1 MHQIGHRALPRG
13 QKSSLALPVL
23 QLDTGASEQNI
34 TLTLHPAGKLNKE
47 NGWSVRIH
55 VDAASGG
62 FVAPFIYP
70 DLKWDFVL
78 PNVCPLPD
86 EAEC

>member
-1 MHQIGHRALPRG
+1 MP
-13 QKSSLALPVL
+13 
-23 QLDTGASEQNI
+23 
-34 TLTLHPAGKLNKE
+34 LTLNAAGKLNKE

-78 PNVCPLPD
+78 PNVSPIP
-86 EAEC
+86 